1 MNAMTLPSR
10 INPGHVDFGRNR
22 ELAPQPIA
30 QWTDYERR
38 CNRIIEDLMIVEA
51 AKLKKRQRDDAE
63 ERDRERYREE
73 FWKPIIEALDGQMTT
88 QDIAAVVGRSA
99 GAVASTM
106 RSIEKHGLVIRHD
119 QGRSAN
125 GQQLPFIWT
134 RADGRSC
141 HIANRQKGER
151 TRQEALAA
159 MDGPTTA
166 NELADRL
173 GHSPHHC
180 QQVMRELERQGR
192 VKRAGKGPRVHGK
205 GSAPTL
211 WIKA

>member
-1 MNAMTLPSR
+1 MNQMTLPSR
-10 INPGHVDFGRNR
+10 INPGHEDFGRNR
-22 ELAPQPIA
+22 TLAKQPVA

-38 CNRIIEDLMIVEA
+38 CNRIIEDLLIVEA
-51 AKLKKRQRDDAE
+51 ARLSKRKRDDAE

-73 FWKPIIEALDGQMTT
+73 FWKPILDALDGQMTT
-88 QDIAAVVGRSA
+88 QDIAAVVGRSS

-106 RSIEKHGLVIRHD
+106 RSMEKHGLVIRHD

-141 HIANRQKGER
+141 HIANRARGDK
-151 TRQEALAA
+151 TRHAVLAL
-159 MDGPTTA
+159 MDGPITA
-166 NELADRL
+166 SEIAAKL
-173 GHSPHHC
+173 GHKAHSV
-180 QQVMRELERQGR
+180 QGVMCDLERRGQA
-192 VKRAGKGPRVHGK
+192 KRAGFGPKVNGK

-211 WIKA
+211 WVKV